1 MGKYRAAVA
10 DSDTHAHADSNS
22 IDLADSVR
30 VAVTDSHV
38 QRDTVAYVATADPSD
53 FCVPDTLTS
62 ILSLRERMCVQRV
75 ARIYS
80 HHACICSV
88 EMVSGY
94 AGVLDIEQGTARSTR

>member
-38 QRDTVAYVATADPSD
+38 QRDTFAYVATADPSD
-53 FCVPDTLTS
+53 FCVPDTVALTS
-62 ILSLRERMCVQRV
+62 ILSLRERMCLPSM

-80 HHACICSV
+80 HHAR
-88 EMVSGY
+88 
-94 AGVLDIEQGTARSTR
+94 ARLRRNG

>member
-10 DSDTHAHADSNS
+10 DPDPHADSNS
-22 IDLADSVR
+22 IDLADSFR

-62 ILSLRERMCVQRV
+62 ILSLRGRLCIQRV
-75 ARIYS
+75 AGIYS
-80 HHACICSV
+80 YHAGICSV